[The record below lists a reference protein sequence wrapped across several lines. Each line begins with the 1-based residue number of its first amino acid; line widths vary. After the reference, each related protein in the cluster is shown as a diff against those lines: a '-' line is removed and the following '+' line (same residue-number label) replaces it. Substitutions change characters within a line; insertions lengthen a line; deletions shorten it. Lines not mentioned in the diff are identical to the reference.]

1 MKQELREYKV
11 KQETKVF
18 KVKQELRE
26 HKEQQ
31 VFKEYRVKMGLVLLK
46 TCLYLETLYLSVMAI
61 LFCYHQKKVV

>member
-11 KQETKVF
+11 KQE
-18 KVKQELRE
+18 LRE

-31 VFKEYRVKMGLVLLK
+31 EFKEYRVSRVKMGLVLLK

-61 LFCYHQKKVV
+61 LLCYHQKKVV